1 MRAPPGWQVW
11 ALAEILMVERHAVP
25 WRCFVGVQGN
35 NPNRLALQQRGLSR
49 SPSGRPS
56 LLMERDWT
64 SVVSTAGAGQ
74 VPFAHAPQ
82 KACRDVPSGRLPC
95 PSSRAGFYQDQPKEN
110 VMRKLIVALG
120 AAALMSG
127 AAWAAS
133 VDGVVKDYIKETK
146 VITLEDGKSFTVPP
160 DVAVPPELV
169 VGAKVSITTAA
180 DDATKVTQVTLSP
193 M

>member
-1 MRAPPGWQVW
+1 
-11 ALAEILMVERHAVP
+11 
-25 WRCFVGVQGN
+25 
-35 NPNRLALQQRGLSR
+35 
-49 SPSGRPS
+49 
-56 LLMERDWT
+56 
-64 SVVSTAGAGQ
+64 
-74 VPFAHAPQ
+74 
-82 KACRDVPSGRLPC
+82 
-95 PSSRAGFYQDQPKEN
+95 
-110 VMRKLIVALG
+110 MRKLIVALG